1 MTDASIIA
9 LYLKRSEQAIAE
21 SQNAYGR
28 YCYRVAEGI
37 LNDASDS
44 EESVNDTWLAA
55 WDSIPPTL
63 PQSLR
68 AYLSTLTR
76 RISIDRLRARRAE
89 KRGASG
95 HRRAGRMYPLLLERG
110 KGRGRPGID
119 PRFQPLSGRS
129 AGDRAELIRGPV
141 LVRPAGGGDC
151 PEIQLQAEHGADQAA
166 PHPPPSFRLS

>member
-68 AYLSTLTR
+68 AYLGTLTR
-76 RISIDRLRARRAE
+76 RISIDRLRKRRAE
-89 KRGASG
+89 KRGGDGA
-95 HRRAGRMYPLLLERG
+95 LLA
-110 KGRGRPGID
+110 ID
-119 PRFQPLSGRS
+119 
-129 AGDRAELIRGPV
+129 EL
-141 LVRPAGGGDC
+141 A
-151 PEIQLQAEHGADQAA
+151 
-166 PHPPPSFRLS
+166 